1 MVLDENFTQI
11 SVSTQTEAEN
21 DRLYQSIIVMLVT
34 DCRVTACLP
43 SFWSVTSTEHN
54 STRAIFHAR
63 YRVISLVHSMQ
74 QNSQLVFREC
84 TSKTYCTA
92 CRHGVVF
99 TNVKFIR
106 KPNTVHRLFIAFG

>member
-1 MVLDENFTQI
+1 MVLDENFTKM

-21 DRLYQSIIVMLVT
+21 DRLYQSINVMLVT

-63 YRVISLVHSMQ
+63 YRVISLA
-74 QNSQLVFREC
+74 NSIYSRTASQSSGNVPVKLTVLLVD
-84 TSKTYCTA
+84 
-92 CRHGVVF
+92 
-99 TNVKFIR
+99 
-106 KPNTVHRLFIAFG
+106 TVLFLQT